1 LRIVVAPGRDDELEV
16 QIEWR
21 GAPYGAFFPDSGSTG
36 QTAVVALRRLSLSGG
51 LGAHKWADRT
61 LLDAAQANLPA
72 DTLPLIVD
80 DDGTVLEASRANVFA
95 VAGGTLLTPPAD
107 GRILPGITRARTM
120 VLAAAAG
127 TTTRE
132 AQLTRDDLLA
142 ADEVFLTGSVRGVE
156 LVAALDG
163 RPLSNDGEIAS
174 RLAGELRRTWISGRV
189 G

>member
-1 LRIVVAPGRDDELEV
+1 
-16 QIEWR
+16 
-21 GAPYGAFFPDSGSTG
+21 
-36 QTAVVALRRLSLSGG
+36 
-51 LGAHKWADRT
+51 
-61 LLDAAQANLPA
+61 
-72 DTLPLIVD
+72 
-80 DDGTVLEASRANVFA
+80 
-95 VAGGTLLTPPAD
+95 
-107 GRILPGITRARTM
+107 M